1 MESNFKETKYKYDK
15 IRNQE
20 GKQKNKNR
28 AEIGPK
34 LGPKLGPKIGLKI
47 HTHQMKQSQE
57 PHME

>member
-20 GKQKNKNR
+20 RKQKNKNR
-28 AEIGPK
+28 AEI
-34 LGPKLGPKIGLKI
+34 GPKLGPKIGLKI